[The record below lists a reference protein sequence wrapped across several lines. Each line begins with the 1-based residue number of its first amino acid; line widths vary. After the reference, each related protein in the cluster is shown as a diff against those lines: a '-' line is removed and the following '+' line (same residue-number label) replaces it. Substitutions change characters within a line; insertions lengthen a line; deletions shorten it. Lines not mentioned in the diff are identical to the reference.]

1 MTTVATALAPAT
13 PTPEEQAILDAYQK
27 TERHGL
33 EFGRPCYEYRAKSEV
48 VSGGTTFNQ
57 TLDKLEIPHSSA
69 YRWIARYEISIGLRE
84 PAEISPTQPRANV
97 APPHGVTEESWQQMG
112 RAERLESKR
121 APTQQT
127 IEAHLRNSDEK
138 ADHENRLG
146 ELFKGCG
153 FHFYIKQNSAT
164 NVAHFNVVF
173 SALLESQVRE
183 LADKLRG

>member
-1 MTTVATALAPAT
+1 
-13 PTPEEQAILDAYQK
+13 
-27 TERHGL
+27 
-33 EFGRPCYEYRAKSEV
+33 
-48 VSGGTTFNQ
+48 
-57 TLDKLEIPHSSA
+57 
-69 YRWIARYEISIGLRE
+69 
-84 PAEISPTQPRANV
+84 
-97 APPHGVTEESWQQMG
+97 MG